1 MKFATLALIGA
12 VAATEESELI
22 GKRFRWRHI
31 PALMEQERRIGETM
45 ESMKPDFEKMGA
57 KIAASLEGKFE
68 KYVPELEAWS
78 KSPAMRIKKWHDKQ
92 VAKGQNAQ
100 DLGTAMRTVEEDM
113 GMIHW
118 AAGFDQDG
126 YAEWI
131 NNEDLADLL
140 DDVYAVKEA
149 FKKLIESKEAMVNH
163 HIGKATLNNKHF
175 RKIVEMFFDDMGVE
189 SWEEL
194 GEKLEKMAMKAAKKM
209 SECPKMQKL
218 FKQIMR
224 LVKMAERTQEI
235 FDVPSEKDVKAW
247 LAERD
252 FQPWI

>member
-1 MKFATLALIGA
+1 
-12 VAATEESELI
+12 
-22 GKRFRWRHI
+22 
-31 PALMEQERRIGETM
+31 
-45 ESMKPDFEKMGA
+45 MG
-57 KIAASLEGKFE
+57 
-68 KYVPELEAWS
+68 
-78 KSPAMRIKKWHDKQ
+78 
-92 VAKGQNAQ
+92 
-100 DLGTAMRTVEEDM
+100 TVEEDM

-131 NNEDLADLL
+131 NNDDLADLI

-149 FKKLIESKEAMVNH
+149 FKKLVESKEAMVNH
-163 HIGKATLNNKHF
+163 HIGKATLKNKHF

-194 GEKLEKMAMKAAKKM
+194 HEKLEHMAMAVAKKV
-209 SECPKMQKL
+209 SECPKAQKL
-218 FKQIMR
+218 FKQVMR

-235 FDVPSEKDVKAW
+235 FDMPKKEDVEAW

-252 FQPWI
+252 FQP